1 MFTEINASN
10 NNRLIEAEILKSDLQ
25 IKGEW
30 IMPGIVAIIGDEV
43 SESLIR
49 IMIDSITHE
58 DWQQNDL
65 YVQSPV
71 AIGRVHLGI
80 INPEPQPIFNE
91 EKSAFIVMDGE
102 IYDYEKEK
110 RRLESKG
117 HVFRVNN
124 DAEFCLHLYEDRGES
139 FVDNLEG
146 SFVLLIYDIKN
157 GRIIVAN
164 DRHGLRHL
172 YFTKNDD
179 RYVFSSEVKA
189 ILKNETFKKEID
201 HEAVADFFAFGRI
214 LGHKT
219 LFKEIKEVPPGSMMV
234 WFQGKLSERKY
245 WNFKFEENTNSALG
259 PNFYV
264 DNLVNLFRK
273 AAQKRTRGKCRL
285 GIFLSGGLDSRTV
298 AAAVKNEAQKLSSFT
313 YGMKGGDEANIAKK
327 VANTIGAEHHFVELR
342 RDFLAEYAEKAIY
355 YTDGMMLCADIWWMN
370 LLPKIR
376 EDVDVVFHGTSL
388 DILLGTYLSRVAG
401 SGSIESVSRI
411 FLEREVSKANSE
423 VFLSLLFSEQNYV
436 ISSKMAPLFY
446 SENYYQKVKD
456 YPFRSFKQ
464 SFERSGGID
473 PVSRT
478 DYFFLESL
486 ASLHLSL
493 VMVRNYVE
501 DRFLGFDKDF
511 FDFALTI
518 PTKLRFGYKLYYQF
532 LTRLAPDAAKLPYQR
547 TGVPPQWPMI
557 AHRIGFIIKGGY
569 RLLAI
574 KLGEKTKG
582 LINLPRNVGYPDRDQ
597 LIRADARTRRFFEDI
612 LLDQR
617 TLGRGYFNND
627 FVIKMLNEHM
637 TNKKNWGTQLCVL
650 LTFELWN
657 RYFID

>member
-1 MFTEINASN
+1 MNA
-10 NNRLIEAEILKSDLQ
+10 RAQ
-25 IKGEW
+25 GEQ

-43 SESLIR
+43 SESLVR
-49 IMIDSITHE
+49 NMIDSITHE
-58 DWQQNDL
+58 YWQRNDI
-65 YVQSPV
+65 YIQPPI

-80 INPEPQPIFNE
+80 VNPEPQPIFNE

-110 RRLESKG
+110 KRLESKG

-146 SFVLLIYDIKN
+146 SFVLVIYDIEN
-157 GRIIVAN
+157 ERIIVAN
-164 DRHGLRHL
+164 DKHGLRHL

-179 RYVFSSEVKA
+179 RYILSSEVKA
-189 ILKNETFKKEID
+189 ILEDETFEKEID

-214 LGHKT
+214 LGYKT
-219 LFKEIKEVPPGSMMV
+219 LFKRIKELPPGSMMV

-245 WNFKFEENTNSALG
+245 WNFKFEENANATLDHD
-259 PNFYV
+259 FYV
-264 DNLVNLFRK
+264 DTLVNLFRN
-273 AAQKRTRGKCRL
+273 AARKRTRGKFRF

-298 AAAVKNEAQKLSSFT
+298 AAAVKSESQELNSLT
-313 YGMKGGDEANIAKK
+313 YGTKGSDETNIAKE
-327 VANTIGAEHHFVELR
+327 VANALGAEHHFVELR

-355 YTDGMMLCADIWWMN
+355 YTDGMMLCAHIWLMN

-401 SGSIESVSRI
+401 GSSIERVSRI
-411 FLEREVSKANSE
+411 FLEREVSKASSE
-423 VFLSLLFSEQNYV
+423 VFLNLLFSVLNNP
-436 ISSKMAPLFY
+436 ISSKIAPFFY
-446 SENYYQKVKD
+446 SQNYYQKVKD
-456 YPFRSFKQ
+456 YPFRSLKQ
-464 SFERSGGID
+464 SFERSRGTD
-473 PVSRT
+473 PTSRT

-486 ASLHLSL
+486 ARLHLSL

-511 FDFALTI
+511 FSFGLTI
-518 PTKLRFGYKLYYQF
+518 PTKLRFGYKLYYHF
-532 LTRLAPDAAKLPYQR
+532 LTRLAPEVARLPYQR
-547 TGVPPQWPMI
+547 TGVPPQWPMV
-557 AHRIGFIIKGGY
+557 AHTIGFLIKGGY
-569 RLLAI
+569 RLLTI

-582 LINLPRNVGYPDRDQ
+582 LINLPRIVGYPDLDQ
-597 LIRADARTRRFFEDI
+597 LIRSDPRTRRFFEDI
-612 LLDQR
+612 ILDQK
-617 TLGRGYFNND
+617 TLSRGYFNSD
-627 FVIKMLNEHM
+627 FVIKMVNEHM
-637 TNKKNWGTQLCVL
+637 TNKRNWGQQLCAL

-657 RYFID
+657 RYFVD

>member
-1 MFTEINASN
+1 
-10 NNRLIEAEILKSDLQ
+10 
-25 IKGEW
+25 
-30 IMPGIVAIIGDEV
+30 MPGIVAVIGDEV
-43 SESLIR
+43 NESLIR

-58 DWQQNDL
+58 DWQRNDL
-65 YVQSPV
+65 YVQSPI

-110 RRLESKG
+110 KRLESKG

-146 SFVLLIYDIKN
+146 SFILVIYDIKK

-164 DRHGLRHL
+164 DQHGLRPL

-179 RYVFSSEVKA
+179 RYIFSSEVKA
-189 ILKNETFKKEID
+189 ILKDETFKKEID

-214 LGHKT
+214 LGQKT
-219 LFKEIKEVPPGSMMV
+219 FFKEIKAVPPGSMMI

-245 WNFKFEENTNSALG
+245 WDFKFGENTNSAFG
-259 PNFYV
+259 HNSYV

-298 AAAVKNEAQKLSSFT
+298 AAAVKNEVQKLSTFT
-313 YGMKGGDEANIAKK
+313 YGIKGGDEANIAQT
-327 VANTIGAEHHFVELR
+327 VAKNIGAEHHFVELR

-355 YTDGMMLCADIWWMN
+355 YTDGMLLCAHIWWMN
-370 LLPKIR
+370 LLPKVR
-376 EDVDVVFHGTSL
+376 EDVDVIFHGTSL

-401 SGSIESVSRI
+401 GSSIESVSRI

-423 VFLSLLFSEQNYV
+423 VFLGLLFSGQNNL

-446 SENYYQKVKD
+446 SENYYQRVKD

-464 SFERSGGID
+464 SFERNGGID
-473 PVSRT
+473 PVSCT

-486 ASLHLSL
+486 ARLHLSL

-518 PTKLRFGYKLYYQF
+518 PTKLRFGYRLYYQF
-532 LTRLAPDAAKLPYQR
+532 LTRLAPDVARLPYQR
-547 TGVPPQWPMI
+547 TGVPPQWPMV

-574 KLGEKTKG
+574 KIGEKTKG
-582 LINLPRNVGYPDRDQ
+582 LIALPRNIGYPDLDQ
-597 LIRADARTRRFFEDI
+597 LIRTDVRTRRFFEDI

-617 TLGRGYFNND
+617 TLSRGYFNSD
-627 FVIKMLNEHM
+627 FVIKMVNEHM
-637 TNKKNWGTQLCVL
+637 TNKKNWGTQLCAL

>member
-1 MFTEINASN
+1 
-10 NNRLIEAEILKSDLQ
+10 
-25 IKGEW
+25 
-30 IMPGIVAIIGDEV
+30 MPGIVAIIGDEI

-49 IMIDSITHE
+49 NMIDSITHE
-58 DWQQNDL
+58 DWQRNDL
-65 YVQSPV
+65 YVQPPI

-91 EKSAFIVMDGE
+91 EKSALIVMDGE

-110 RRLESKG
+110 KRLESKG
-117 HVFRVNN
+117 HSFRVNN
-124 DAEFCLHLYEDRGES
+124 DVEFCLHLYEDRGES

-157 GRIIVAN
+157 GRIVIAN

-172 YFTKNDD
+172 YFTKNDG

-189 ILKNETFKKEID
+189 ILKDETFKKEID

-234 WFQGKLSERKY
+234 WFQGKLSQRKY
-245 WNFKFEENTNSALG
+245 WNFKFEENTNATFG
-259 PNFYV
+259 HNFYV

-273 AAQKRTRGKCRL
+273 AARKRTRGKCRL

-298 AAAVKNEAQKLSSFT
+298 AAAVKNETQKLSSFT
-313 YGMKGGDEANIAKK
+313 YGIKGGDEASIAKK
-327 VANTIGAEHHFVELR
+327 VANAIGAEHHFVELR

-355 YTDGMMLCADIWWMN
+355 YTDGMMLCAHTWWMN
-370 LLPKIR
+370 LLPKVR
-376 EDVDVVFHGTSL
+376 EDVDVIFHGTSL

-401 SGSIESVSRI
+401 SSSIESVSRI

-423 VFLSLLFSEQNYV
+423 VFLSLLFSEQNYL

-446 SENYYQKVKD
+446 SENYYQRAKD
-456 YPFRSFKQ
+456 LPFRSFKQ
-464 SFERSGGID
+464 SFERNGGID
-473 PVSRT
+473 PASCT

-511 FDFALTI
+511 FNFALTI

-532 LTRLAPDAAKLPYQR
+532 LTRLAPDVARLPYQR
-547 TGVPPQWPMI
+547 TGVPPQWPMV

-582 LINLPRNVGYPDRDQ
+582 LIALPRNIGYPDLDQ

-617 TLGRGYFNND
+617 TLSRGYFNND
-627 FVIKMLNEHM
+627 FVIKMVNEHM
-637 TNKKNWGTQLCVL
+637 TNRKNWGTQLCAL

>member
-1 MFTEINASN
+1 
-10 NNRLIEAEILKSDLQ
+10 
-25 IKGEW
+25 
-30 IMPGIVAIIGDEV
+30 MPGIVAIIGDEV

-49 IMIDSITHE
+49 IMIASITHE
-58 DWQQNDL
+58 DWQHSDL
-65 YVQSPV
+65 YVQSPI

-80 INPEPQPIFNE
+80 FNPEPQPIFNE

-102 IYDYEKEK
+102 IYDYEREK
-110 RRLESKG
+110 KRLESKG
-117 HVFRVNN
+117 HVFQVNN
-124 DAEFCLHLYEDRGES
+124 DAEFCLHLYEDRGDS

-146 SFVLLIYDIKN
+146 SFVLVIFNMKN
-157 GRIIVAN
+157 KRIIVAN

-189 ILKNETFKKEID
+189 ILTDETFKKEID

-234 WFQGKLSERKY
+234 WFKGKLSERKY
-245 WNFKFEENTNSALG
+245 WDFKFEEDSNSVFG
-259 PNFYV
+259 PNFYL
-264 DNLVNLFRK
+264 DKLVNLFRK
-273 AAQKRTRGKCRL
+273 AAKKRTRGNYRL
-285 GIFLSGGLDSRTV
+285 GMFLSGGLDSRTV
-298 AAAVKNEAQKLSSFT
+298 AAAVKNETQKLSSFT
-313 YGMKGGDEANIAKK
+313 YGAKGSDETNIARK

-342 RDFLAEYAEKAIY
+342 RDYLAEYAEKAIF
-355 YTDGMMLCADIWWMN
+355 YTDGMMLCGNMWWMS
-370 LLPKIR
+370 LLPKVR
-376 EDVDVVFHGTSL
+376 EYIDVIFHGTSL

-401 SGSIESVSRI
+401 SSSIESVSSI

-423 VFLSLLFSEQNYV
+423 VFLSLLFSEQNNL
-436 ISSKMAPLFY
+436 ISSKIAPLFY
-446 SENYYQKVKD
+446 SEEYYQRVKD

-464 SFERSGGID
+464 TFEKSGGTD
-473 PVSRT
+473 PVSCT

-532 LTRLAPDAAKLPYQR
+532 LTRLAPDVARLPYQR

-582 LINLPRNVGYPDRDQ
+582 LITLPRIIGYPDLDQ
-597 LIRADARTRRFFEDI
+597 LIRTDARTRRFFEDT
-612 LLDQR
+612 LLDQK
-617 TLGRGYFNND
+617 TLSRGYFNKD
-627 FVIKMLNEHM
+627 FVIKMVNEHM
-637 TNKKNWGTQLCVL
+637 ANKKNWGWQLCAL

-657 RYFID
+657 RYFVD

>member
-1 MFTEINASN
+1 
-10 NNRLIEAEILKSDLQ
+10 
-25 IKGEW
+25 
-30 IMPGIVAIIGDEV
+30 
-43 SESLIR
+43 
-49 IMIDSITHE
+49 
-58 DWQQNDL
+58 
-65 YVQSPV
+65 
-71 AIGRVHLGI
+71 
-80 INPEPQPIFNE
+80 
-91 EKSAFIVMDGE
+91 MDGE
-102 IYDYEKEK
+102 IYDNEKEK
-110 RRLESKG
+110 KKLEAKG

-146 SFVLLIYDIKN
+146 SFILLIHDIKK

-172 YFTKNDD
+172 YFTKNDGK
-179 RYVFSSEVKA
+179 YIFSSEVKA
-189 ILKNETFKKEID
+189 ILKDETFKKEID
-201 HEAVADFFAFGRI
+201 HQAIADFFAFGRI
-214 LGHKT
+214 LGQKT
-219 LFKEIKEVPPGSMMV
+219 LFKQIRAVPPGTIMV

-245 WNFKFEENTNSALG
+245 WNFKFKENTNSSFG
-259 PNFYV
+259 RDFYL

-298 AAAVKNEAQKLSSFT
+298 AAAVKNEVQKLATFT
-313 YGMKGGDEANIAKK
+313 YGIKGGDEANIAEK
-327 VANTIGAEHHFVELR
+327 VAKTIEAEHHFVEFR

-355 YTDGMMLCADIWWMN
+355 NTDGMLLCADIWLMN
-370 LLPKIR
+370 LLPKVR
-376 EDVDVVFHGTSL
+376 EDVDVIFHGTSL

-401 SGSIESVSRI
+401 ANSIESISRI
-411 FLEREVSKANSE
+411 LLEREVSKADSE
-423 VFLSLLFSEQNYV
+423 VFLSLLFSGQNSL

-446 SENYYQKVKD
+446 SENYYRRVKD
-456 YPFRSFKQ
+456 LPFRSFKQ
-464 SFERSGGID
+464 CFERNGGID
-473 PVSRT
+473 PVSCT
-478 DYFFLESL
+478 DYFLLESL
-486 ASLHLSL
+486 ARLHLSL

-501 DRFLGFDKDF
+501 DRFLGFDNDF
-511 FDFALTI
+511 FDFVLTI
-518 PTKLRFGYKLYYQF
+518 PTKLRFGYRLYYQF
-532 LTRLAPDAAKLPYQR
+532 LTRLAPGVARLPYQR
-547 TGVPPQWPMI
+547 TGVPPQWPMV

-582 LINLPRNVGYPDRDQ
+582 LIALPRNIGYPDLDQ

-617 TLGRGYFNND
+617 TLSRGYFNND
-627 FVIKMLNEHM
+627 FVIKMVDEHM
-637 TNKKNWGTQLCVL
+637 MNKKNWGRQLCAL